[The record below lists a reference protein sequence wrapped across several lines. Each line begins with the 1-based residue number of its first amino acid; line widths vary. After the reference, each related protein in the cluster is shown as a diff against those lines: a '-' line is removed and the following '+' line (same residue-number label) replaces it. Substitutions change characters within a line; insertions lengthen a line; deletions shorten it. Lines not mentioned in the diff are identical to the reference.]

1 MKIQQMKIIKIKLLI
16 KKIKT
21 DFSLFIINHFK
32 NVLKNLMKDINQ
44 NIYLNL
50 LLNQFLDKLLL

>member
-1 MKIQQMKIIKIKLLI
+1 MKIQQMKIIYI

-21 DFSLFIINHFK
+21 DFNLFIINHFK

-50 LLNQFLDKLLL
+50 LLNQFLDK

>member
-1 MKIQQMKIIKIKLLI
+1 MKLQRMKIIYI

-32 NVLKNLMKDINQ
+32 NVLKNLMNDINQ

>member
-1 MKIQQMKIIKIKLLI
+1 MKIQQMKIIYI

-44 NIYLNL
+44 NNYLNL
-50 LLNQFLDKLLL
+50 LLNQFLDK

>member
-1 MKIQQMKIIKIKLLI
+1 MKIQQMKIIIKRLI

-32 NVLKNLMKDINQ
+32 NVLKNLMNDINQ
-44 NIYLNL
+44 NIYLDL

>member
-1 MKIQQMKIIKIKLLI
+1 MKIYNIQIYIQKHKQIKI
-16 KKIKT
+16 

-32 NVLKNLMKDINQ
+32 NVLKNLMKDTNQ

-50 LLNQFLDKLLL
+50 LLNLFLDKLLL

>member
-1 MKIQQMKIIKIKLLI
+1 MKLQQMKIIYI

-44 NIYLNL
+44 NFYLNL
-50 LLNQFLDKLLL
+50 LLNLFLDKLLL

>member
-1 MKIQQMKIIKIKLLI
+1 MKIYTQKHKQIKI
-16 KKIKT
+16 

-44 NIYLNL
+44 NTYLKL
-50 LLNQFLDKLLL
+50 LLNLFLDKLLL